1 MAWSSKQVL
10 LFALFTVTSLAAATQ
25 PMFLNRA
32 VNMNASP
39 ADIPQPVKDQYS
51 AILSQRSLLIPLCP
65 MNDYQ
70 VCPDDAFKSSYSLA
84 SLFSIGATQTG
95 LKLQD
100 VQNQWFQQGT
110 TNTAGQGVPFGATP
124 LTSQGILN
132 SFHLLAIVNRL
143 DLALWQQGKWTQSEL
158 RFIFGLNHPAS
169 ELGKFTLIVE
179 FVLPDMDWKT
189 FQDQAR
195 NWKALGAAM
204 PALPEGDLQ
213 KVIEQSGCRN
223 SKLIRIRVNCSV
235 GGNWRFSQWTFQAAS
250 KTSKGNFGQT
260 PLDYQ
265 IDTSYA
271 YTTLPQK
278 LAVYSKFWADAH
290 TNGIT
295 QIPVKGVLN
304 PKTADYQFVQ
314 MGPFPGPPPTITD
327 SADLGI
333 KRDVIATQQC
343 TGCHAR
349 ETGNVLL
356 QHVSE
361 TGSIS
366 GFLLPNRVWNPPLED
381 LTSMKATLA
390 VNVHYC
396 VTESTHPGSGGSMSS
411 PDCGPNQTEK
421 TEIRYFHDLA
431 RRKLFMATL
440 LAEPSNGPRQG
451 DISRIMDYAPDFA
464 H

>member
-1 MAWSSKQVL
+1 
-10 LFALFTVTSLAAATQ
+10 
-25 PMFLNRA
+25 MFLNRA

-39 ADIPQPVKDQYS
+39 ADIPQPVKDQYN
-51 AILSQRSLLIPLCP
+51 AILSQRSLLIPMCP
-65 MNDYQ
+65 TTDYQ
-70 VCPDDAFKSSYSLA
+70 VCPDAAFKSSYSLA
-84 SLFSIGATQTG
+84 SLFSIGATQTA

-100 VQNQWFQQGT
+100 VQSQWFQQGT

-124 LTSQGILN
+124 LTSQGILD
-132 SFHLLAIVNRL
+132 SFHLIAVVNRL
-143 DLALWQQGKWTQSEL
+143 DLSLWKAGKWTQSEL
-158 RFIFGLNHPAS
+158 RFIFGLNHPSS

-195 NWKALGAAM
+195 HWKALGTAM
-204 PALPEGDLQ
+204 PALPESDLQ
-213 KVIEQSGCRN
+213 RVIEQSGYRK

-235 GGNWRFSQWTFQAAS
+235 GGNWRFSQWTFQGAA
-250 KTSKGNFGQT
+250 KTLKGSFSQT

-271 YTTLPQK
+271 YTTLPRK
-278 LAVYSKFWADAH
+278 LAVYSEFWTNAR

-295 QIPVKGVLN
+295 QIPVTGVLN
-304 PKTADYQFVQ
+304 PTTADYQFVQ
-314 MGPFPGPPPTITD
+314 MGPFPGPPPGITD
-327 SADLGI
+327 SADLAM

-366 GFLLPNRVWNPPLED
+366 GFLLPGRVWNPPLED
-381 LTSMKATLA
+381 LASTKATLA
-390 VNVHYC
+390 VKVFYC
-396 VTESTHPGSGGSMSS
+396 VTESKPAVSGGSTP

-440 LAEPSNGPRQG
+440 LAAPSNGPRQD